1 MDETGREWDKW
12 IPFLLFA
19 YREVPQCSTV
29 FSPFELLYGRQIR
42 GPLDMLKEGWTA
54 EEPAQCSV
62 ASYILQMRDKLEK
75 FRSMAQ
81 ENLQV
86 AQKKQKVW
94 YDKHVR
100 ERDLQPRQKVLV
112 LLPSGTC
119 KLLAKWQGPYV
130 VNQKFGP
137 VTYEILYPERKHP
150 KQILHVNLLREFKDP
165 MPESTDQVTMMV
177 QAVDDEVD
185 EVEMEPARP
194 SEEVPGLFSHLS
206 NQQQQQIVKVRQSFP
221 SLFQER
227 PGLTKVFTHNIIL
240 KDSTPVRQKPYR
252 VPEKM
257 VEKLKT
263 EVKMMLEMGIVE
275 PFQSEWSSPI
285 LLVPKEDGGVRFCT
299 DFRKLNSIS
308 CFDLYPMPHIVELI
322 ERLGK
327 AHYITTLDLCKGY
340 WQVPLEPSCRPYTV
354 FRTPTGLYQYTVMPF
369 GLHGTPAT
377 FQRFM
382 DGILVG
388 CDQYA
393 AAYLDDVVIYNQT
406 WQEDLDRLCD
416 VLRRLQKAGLTINST
431 KCSWAQTKVMYLGY
445 LLGHGQ
451 IKPQLEKLKAIQNI
465 PRPQTKKQV
474 R

>member
-165 MPESTDQVTMMV
+165 MSESTDQVTMMV

-185 EVEMEPARP
+185 EAEMEPARP

-227 PGLTKVFTHNIIL
+227 PGLTKVFT
-240 KDSTPVRQKPYR
+240 
-252 VPEKM
+252 
-257 VEKLKT
+257 
-263 EVKMMLEMGIVE
+263 
-275 PFQSEWSSPI
+275 
-285 LLVPKEDGGVRFCT
+285 
-299 DFRKLNSIS
+299 
-308 CFDLYPMPHIVELI
+308 
-322 ERLGK
+322 
-327 AHYITTLDLCKGY
+327 
-340 WQVPLEPSCRPYTV
+340 
-354 FRTPTGLYQYTVMPF
+354 
-369 GLHGTPAT
+369 
-377 FQRFM
+377 
-382 DGILVG
+382 
-388 CDQYA
+388 
-393 AAYLDDVVIYNQT
+393 
-406 WQEDLDRLCD
+406 
-416 VLRRLQKAGLTINST
+416 
-431 KCSWAQTKVMYLGY
+431 
-445 LLGHGQ
+445 
-451 IKPQLEKLKAIQNI
+451 
-465 PRPQTKKQV
+465 
-474 R
+474 